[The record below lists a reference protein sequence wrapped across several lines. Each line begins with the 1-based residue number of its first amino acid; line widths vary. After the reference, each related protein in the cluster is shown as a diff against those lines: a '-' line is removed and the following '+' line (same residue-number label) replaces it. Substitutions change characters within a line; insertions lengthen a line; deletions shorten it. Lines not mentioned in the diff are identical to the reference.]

1 MKSMLRSFVVACG
14 AATLLIVTHGGVARA
29 ADGEAIGRVKTVQGA
44 AYLVRG
50 GDQVAAAVG
59 SEVRVNDGVKTA
71 GDSAMG
77 IAFRDNTTLSV
88 GPESE
93 MTIDDF
99 AFEPKDDKLTF
110 STALTQ
116 GTFVFLSGQI
126 AALRPDAMKI
136 STPGGQIGI
145 RGTRFAVKVAK

>member
-1 MKSMLRSFVVACG
+1 MHSTLRSYAVALGAAAFLVVAHVG
-14 AATLLIVTHGGVARA
+14 PARA
-29 ADGEAIGRVKTVQGA
+29 ADGEAVGRIKTVQGA

-50 GDQVAAAVG
+50 SDQIAADVG
-59 SEVRVNDGVKTA
+59 GEVRSGDGVKTA
-71 GDSAMG
+71 GDSAVG
-77 IAFRDNTTLSV
+77 ISFRDNTTLSL

-99 AFEPKDDKLTF
+99 AFDPKDDKLSF
-110 STALTQ
+110 SAALAQ
-116 GTFVFLSGQI
+116 GTFVFLTGQI
-126 AALRPDAMKI
+126 AALRPDAVKV

>member
-1 MKSMLRSFVVACG
+1 MNSILRSVAVFLG
-14 AATLLIVTHGGVARA
+14 AVIVFTA
-29 ADGEAIGRVKTVQGA
+29 AIEPSHAIDGEIVGRIKTVQGA

-50 GDQVAAAVG
+50 NDQIAANVGGDVLKG
-59 SEVRVNDGVKTA
+59 DGVKTA
-71 GDSAMG
+71 GDSAVG
-77 IAFRDNTTLSV
+77 ISFRDNTTLSL

-99 AFEPKDDKLTF
+99 AFEPKDDKLSF

-116 GTFVFLSGQI
+116 GTFVFLTGQI
-126 AALRPDAMKI
+126 AALRPDAVRVA
-136 STPGGQIGI
+136 TPGGQVGI

>member
-1 MKSMLRSFVVACG
+1 MASMLRSFIASIG
-14 AATLLIVTHGGVARA
+14 AAAFLIVVHAGPARA
-29 ADGEAIGRVKTVQGA
+29 ADGETIGRVKTVQGA
-44 AYLVRG
+44 AYLVRAG
-50 GDQVAAAVG
+50 NQIAADVG
-59 SEVRVNDGVKTA
+59 STLQAGDSVKTA

-99 AFEPKDDKLTF
+99 AFEPKDEKLAF
-110 STALTQ
+110 SAALAQ
-116 GTFVFLSGQI
+116 GTFVFLTGQI
-126 AALRPDAMKI
+126 AALRPDAMKV

-145 RGTRFAVKVAK
+145 RGTRFAVKVVK